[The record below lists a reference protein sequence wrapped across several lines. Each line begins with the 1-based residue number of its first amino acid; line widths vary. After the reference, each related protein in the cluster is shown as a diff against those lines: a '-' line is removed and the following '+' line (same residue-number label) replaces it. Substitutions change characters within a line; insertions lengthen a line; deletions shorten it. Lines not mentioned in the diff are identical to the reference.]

1 MSCWRRAPPGSSRA
15 SARRPR
21 WNRRDAEG
29 CDRAARRTANRGC
42 GTMSRA
48 VVVTRDEP
56 RDGPLSASLRARGL
70 EVLWWPVVRISP
82 PEDPRPLEDALARIA
97 DFDWIVFT
105 SRHAVET
112 VASRVTFPLR
122 GSVAHVRVAA
132 VGAATD
138 AALRARGWDPEVTP
152 AEPGAE
158 ALIAALAPHITP
170 GARVLFPAS
179 SRALPALGGGLRRLG
194 ARVTQVEAYRNDA
207 APIDVSGCR
216 AAIDSGAIGA
226 VTFTSP
232 SCVDELAR
240 ALGRESFQRLLGAA
254 AEPQRRAASSTRATG
269 PAAAPGSG
277 PAAAPGSGPA
287 AAPGSGPA
295 AAPGIGPAF
304 AVALGPT
311 TARALAAHGIG
322 PVVARPPTLDGLA
335 DTTHRLLNGR

>member
-170 GARVLFPAS
+170 GARV
-179 SRALPALGGGLRRLG
+179 
-194 ARVTQVEAYRNDA
+194 TQVEAYRNDA